1 MEKEASMRI
10 AAAQTIVTPDIG
22 ANGEAIRTTIVA
34 AAAAGARL
42 VHFCEGALSG
52 YAKAHI
58 GHPDDWAH
66 FDWERQEGELRAIG
80 ALCGALRLFA
90 VVGGAHRLA
99 APAPPHDSLY
109 VFSDQGRLL
118 TRYDKR
124 YLSNSELGGW
134 YTPGAEAIT
143 FDVDGYRLGCAICIE
158 AQFPE
163 VFAEY
168 ERSAVDAVL
177 FSSYGIPGRFD
188 TALRAHAGL
197 NCLWISAATPAQ
209 TVPDRAP
216 AGIVGPDGKW
226 AVRCPPS
233 SATGFAEG
241 LLDRRNPAYDIAL
254 SKARPWRRL
263 AREGSIYR
271 ERLSDDPRS
280 RRRDEF

>member
-1 MEKEASMRI
+1 MRI

-22 ANGEAIRTTIVA
+22 ANGEHIRAMMVA
-34 AAAAGARL
+34 SSAAGVRL

-52 YAKAHI
+52 YAKAQI
-58 GHPDDWAH
+58 GHPAEWAR
-66 FDWERQEGELRAIG
+66 FDWQRQEAELRTIA
-80 ALCGALRLFA
+80 ALCGQLRLFA

-99 APAPPHDSLY
+99 ASAPPHNSLY
-109 VFSDQGRLL
+109 VLSDQGSLV

-124 YLSNSELGGW
+124 YLSNSELDGW
-134 YTPGAEAIT
+134 YTPGTEAIT
-143 FDVDGYRLGCAICIE
+143 FTVDGYRIGCAICIE

-168 ERSAVDAVL
+168 ERSGVDAVL

-216 AGIVGPDGKW
+216 AAIVGPDGKW
-226 AVRCPPS
+226 AVRCLPS
-233 SATGFAEG
+233 GAAGFAEL
-241 LLDRRNPAYDIAL
+241 LLDRQDPAYDIAL
-254 SKARPWRRL
+254 NKARPWRRL
-263 AREGSIYR
+263 AREGAIYR

>member
-1 MEKEASMRI
+1 MRI
-10 AAAQTIVTPDIG
+10 AAAQTIVTPEIG
-22 ANGEAIRTTIVA
+22 ANGEHIRAMMVA
-34 AAAAGARL
+34 ASAAGVRL

-52 YAKAHI
+52 YAKAQI
-58 GHPDDWAH
+58 ERPDDWER
-66 FDWERQEGELRAIG
+66 FDWQRQEAELRAIG
-80 ALCGALRLFA
+80 ALCGELRMFA
-90 VVGGAHRLA
+90 VIGGAHRLA
-99 APAPPHDSLY
+99 APATPHNSLY
-109 VFSDQGRLL
+109 VFSDQRRLV

-124 YLSNSELGGW
+124 YLSNSELDGW
-134 YTPGAEAIT
+134 YTPGTDAIT
-143 FDVDGYRLGCAICIE
+143 FAVDGYRIGCAICIE

-216 AGIVGPDGKW
+216 AGIIGPDGKW
-226 AVRCPPS
+226 SARCPPS
-233 SATGFAEG
+233 HEPGIARTV
-241 LLDRRNPAYDIAL
+241 LDRHDPAYDIAL
-254 SKARPWRRL
+254 NKARPWRRL
-263 AREGSIYR
+263 AREGAIYR

-280 RRRDEF
+280 RCRDEF